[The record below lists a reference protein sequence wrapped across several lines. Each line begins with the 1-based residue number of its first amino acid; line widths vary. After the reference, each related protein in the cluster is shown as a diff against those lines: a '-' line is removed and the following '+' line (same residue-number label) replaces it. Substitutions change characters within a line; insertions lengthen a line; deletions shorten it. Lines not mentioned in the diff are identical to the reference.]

1 MPVHMLEDEAELLT
15 TDMIGK
21 TEKVADDMI
30 KESHIIKL
38 GLPENESIEEYEK
51 FWDDLTEQFFRDWDE
66 EDRIMKR
73 IKELEE
79 EIELSKLQGC
89 NYEIANW
96 LLPELQ
102 RHKDMLK

>member
-38 GLPENESIEEYEK
+38 DLPE
-51 FWDDLTEQFFRDWDE
+51 QCFRDWDE